1 MTAMEPT
8 KYRSP
13 LHGHPAN
20 AGSPAAAHGAQ
31 AAGVALQD
39 LSACE
44 RIGFK
49 GRGANDWLAS
59 HGVVLPE
66 RPNLL
71 LPASGDL
78 IVGRL
83 AASEFV
89 LLCTRPGAQ
98 ALIDALRADYRLARP
113 EDCYLVPKADGQAML
128 GLSGAMS
135 FDVLSKMSPVDF
147 RPREFPA
154 GAIAQTTCARVGTQI
169 LHIRS
174 APSSEVILLVDSSYA
189 VHLWDCITDAMRE
202 FGASAR
208 AV

>member
-1 MTAMEPT
+1 MTTLEPT

-13 LHGHPAN
+13 LHGHQAT
-20 AGSPAAAHGAQ
+20 AGAPAAAHGAQ
-31 AAGVALQD
+31 AAGMALQD

-49 GRGANDWLAS
+49 GRGANDWLAR

-71 LPASGDL
+71 LESGGL

-89 LLCTRPGAQ
+89 LLCTQPGAQ
-98 ALIDALRADYRLARP
+98 ALIDALRSDYRLARP

-128 GLSGAMS
+128 ALSGAMS
-135 FDVLSKMSPVDF
+135 FEVLSKMSPVDF

-174 APSSEVILLVDSSYA
+174 TPSCEVILLVDSSYA

-208 AV
+208 AG